1 MVARFLAPDL
11 TQLSPAALI
20 EEIDAEVI
28 LAAQKAF
35 VLARWEEVRQTRPDL
50 PALDTLGLETE
61 PMTMLLET
69 FAYRETLLRA
79 LVNDKARAVL
89 LAYATGTDLDHLGAL
104 FATYRMVMVP
114 ASDGVEAVMETD
126 DRFRRRIQL
135 APEAFSCAGPRGAYV
150 YFALT
155 LDPSIVDAHAFCP
168 SDGRV
173 DVMVAAA
180 DGALA
185 FRADPIRC

>member
-61 PMTMLLET
+61 PMTILLEA

-89 LAYATGTDLDHLGAL
+89 LAYATGSDLDHLGAL
-104 FATYRMVMVP
+104 FATYRMVVVP
-114 ASDGVEAVMETD
+114 ASDGVEAVMETLMA
-126 DRFRRRIQL
+126 RLEGSRVRPFSRRHVHR
-135 APEAFSCAGPRGAYV
+135 
-150 YFALT
+150 
-155 LDPSIVDAHAFCP
+155 
-168 SDGRV
+168 
-173 DVMVAAA
+173 
-180 DGALA
+180 
-185 FRADPIRC
+185 